1 MGPNGSDARVSF
13 WSHCLTGMAVAMAL
27 ALVPHLASAD
37 ETGESFWTPG
47 SFGSLA
53 ATPSQPGFSLSSTW
67 YHTSTTAGS
76 EVARARAIRIERL
89 EASVAESVNAISVSP
104 EDLAM
109 ITPSYTFATPVLGGQ
124 AALALTATYGRK
136 RTIDDLTLT
145 TPVLVGPFAI
155 TRSRFD
161 TVSDTVTGFGDVSPQ
176 FSLRWNTGVHN
187 VMTYL
192 TGNIPVGIYDR
203 ARLSNIGIGHGA
215 LDGGAG
221 YTYLNEQTGYEFSAV
236 AGLTYNFV
244 NPATQYQSGIDVH
257 LDWGASRYVTKQLQ
271 IGLVGYLYNQASC
284 DGGSGDRVGC
294 FQSRVASAGAQLYH
308 PHGRARRQ
316 RERQGLQGVRR
327 REPSG
332 RLEPVAHLCAVTGRS
347 RVGAFDAADTA
358 HLREV
363 AIMMAS
369 RRGRRLDRFCQR
381 GPEGVGA
388 FGAGGAR
395 RRRDQIAI
403 AVAS

>member
-13 WSHCLTGMAVAMAL
+13 WSHCLTGGAVAMAL

-76 EVARARAIRIERL
+76 DVARARAIRIGRI

-124 AALALTATYGRK
+124 AAFALTATYGRK
-136 RTIDDLTLT
+136 RTIDDLTFT
-145 TPVLVGPFAI
+145 TPVLVGPFAV

-161 TVSDTVTGFGDVSPQ
+161 TISDTVTGFGDLSPQ

-192 TGNIPVGIYDR
+192 TGNIPVGTYDR
-203 ARLSNIGIGHGA
+203 ARLSNISIGHGA
-215 LDGGAG
+215 FDGGAG
-221 YTYLNEQTGYEFSAV
+221 YTYFNEQTGYEFSAV
-236 AGLTYNFV
+236 AGLTYNFI
-244 NPATQYQSGIDVH
+244 NPSTQYQNGVDVH

-294 FQSRVASAGAQLYH
+294 FQSRVASAGAQLGYTI
-308 PHGRARRQ
+308 PMGELDGNVSVRAY
-316 RERQGLQGVRR
+316 RE
-327 REPSG
+327 
-332 RLEPVAHLCAVTGRS
+332 
-347 RVGAFDAADTA
+347 FAAA
-358 HLREV
+358 NR
-363 AIMMAS
+363 
-369 RRGRRLDRFCQR
+369 
-381 GPEGVGA
+381 PEGWNLWLSYA
-388 FGAGGAR
+388 LSPADPASAR
-395 RRRDQIAI
+395 STPPTRRIY
-403 AVAS
+403 VK